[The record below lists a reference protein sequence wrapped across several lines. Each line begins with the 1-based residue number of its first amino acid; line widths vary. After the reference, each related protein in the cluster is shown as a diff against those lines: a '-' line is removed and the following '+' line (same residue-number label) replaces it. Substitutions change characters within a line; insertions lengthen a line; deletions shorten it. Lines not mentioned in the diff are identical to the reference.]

1 MPNEKSLEA
10 TVLQTA
16 RPEFVRMPRPGSVC
30 PWTGLG
36 RSYLYQLAT
45 EGKIKTLSL
54 RKRGAARGVRLI
66 KLDSVLEYLARMEK
80 EQAGGV
86 S

>member
-1 MPNEKSLEA
+1 MTSQNFAIA
-10 TVLQTA
+10 TAQPI
-16 RPEFVRMPRPGSVC
+16 RPEFVRMPKPGSVC

-45 EGKIKTLSL
+45 EGKIRTLSL

-66 KLDSVLEYLARMEK
+66 RLDSVIEYLTQVEK
-80 EQAGGV
+80 ETAGAA
-86 S
+86 

>member
-1 MPNEKSLEA
+1 MTSNISAP
-10 TVLQTA
+10 TIQVA
-16 RPEFVRMPRPGSVC
+16 RPEFVRMPKPGSVC

-36 RSYLYQLAT
+36 RSYLYQLAN

-54 RKRGAARGVRLI
+54 RKTGAARGLRLVN
-66 KLDSVLEYLARMEK
+66 LESVFAYLAKMQE
-80 EQAGGV
+80 EAA

>member
-1 MPNEKSLEA
+1 MTPNQITA
-10 TVLQTA
+10 PVIQTA
-16 RPEFVRMPRPGSVC
+16 RPEFVRMPKPGSVC
-30 PWTGLG
+30 PWSGLG

-54 RKRGAARGVRLI
+54 RKRGASRGVRLI
-66 KLDSVLEYLARMEK
+66 RLDSVLEYLTKLENETAV
-80 EQAGGV
+80 A